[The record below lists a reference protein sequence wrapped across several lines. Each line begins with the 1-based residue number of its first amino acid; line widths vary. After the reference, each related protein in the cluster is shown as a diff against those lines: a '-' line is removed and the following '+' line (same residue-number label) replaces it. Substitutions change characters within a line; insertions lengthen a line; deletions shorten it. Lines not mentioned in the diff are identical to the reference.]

1 MSAKLRV
8 AITDSEYG
16 SHEIEKRILSKIG
29 AELVEFQC
37 KTEDEVIRL
46 CSDADGLLNQY
57 APITRR
63 VIASLK
69 AKVITRYGIGVD
81 NIDVKAATEKNILV
95 TNVVYDV
102 TDVADHTL
110 SLILSLVRKIPWIIK
125 SSKNGEWDWRT
136 FQSINRL
143 KGKTVGIMGFGRIGR
158 KVAQRL
164 RGFEVE
170 LIGYDPYVPSKI
182 FEDHRV
188 ERVDLETLLRKSDIV
203 TVHAGLTEQT
213 RHMIGEKELRRM
225 KKDSFLINVSRGGIV
240 DEKALYIALK
250 EGWIAGAGLDVL
262 EKEPPARD
270 NPLLSLSN
278 VLITPHIAWYSTSS
292 IEEIQ
297 EKAAEDVARALS
309 GQVPIN
315 LVNKEVLERKN
326 ILTPKG

>member
-16 SHEIEKRILSKIG
+16 SHEIAKRILSKIG

-136 FQSINRL
+136 FQPINRL